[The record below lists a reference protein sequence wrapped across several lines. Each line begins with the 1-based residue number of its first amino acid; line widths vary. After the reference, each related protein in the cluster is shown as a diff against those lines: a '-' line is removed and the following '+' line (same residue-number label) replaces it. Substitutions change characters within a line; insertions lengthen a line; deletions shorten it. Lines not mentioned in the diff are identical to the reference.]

1 MCAKEIKQ
9 YLVLCLK
16 LHDSLDRY
24 RILLQKSVTLGFGRQ
39 GSVTVL
45 MFWRLKPF
53 WMFDLI
59 FPYFSC
65 KKKKCAYI
73 HTAYNFLLF
82 HKEEIIFII
91 CSGYLLDPFH
101 VEPMPSALEK
111 KFRSFSL
118 LHFINDHFQNDYC
131 LKVLLEYSSNYYC
144 YLCYFISSFLFY
156 ISDFPSLFF

>member
-24 RILLQKSVTLGFGRQ
+24 RILLRKSVTLGFGRQ

-65 KKKKCAYI
+65 KKKSVHIFTQY
-73 HTAYNFLLF
+73 
-82 HKEEIIFII
+82 IIFYYFIKKKLFSSYVLGTCWI
-91 CSGYLLDPFH
+91 LSMWN
-101 VEPMPSALEK
+101 PMPSALEK